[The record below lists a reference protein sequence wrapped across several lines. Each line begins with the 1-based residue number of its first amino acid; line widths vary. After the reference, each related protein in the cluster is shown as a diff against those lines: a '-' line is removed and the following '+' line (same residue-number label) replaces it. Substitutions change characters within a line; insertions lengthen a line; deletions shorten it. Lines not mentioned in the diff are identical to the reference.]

1 MLIFAAFA
9 VILLISMLCYARGEV
24 DARIEFRKN
33 NPEVAEMFD
42 KIFKS

>member
-24 DARIEFRKN
+24 DARIEFRKKH
-33 NPEVAEMFD
+33 PDVAKMFD
-42 KIFKS
+42 EVFRS